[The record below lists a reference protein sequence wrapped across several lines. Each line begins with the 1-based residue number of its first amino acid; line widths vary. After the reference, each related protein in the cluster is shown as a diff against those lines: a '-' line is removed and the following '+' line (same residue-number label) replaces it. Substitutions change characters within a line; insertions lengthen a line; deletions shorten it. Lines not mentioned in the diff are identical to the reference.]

1 MDYYYYEKYLKY
13 KKKYLQLRGGYIDEL
28 KYKEKLK
35 YSTLKNVKYI
45 GGPVSKYILRG
56 PGREIQ
62 LYGDYHDAARKLDCG
77 LDLVNNLDDENKI
90 IYFTDYLE
98 YYFKRN
104 KEENIDEVI
113 DVFMEFQYIGKE
125 AKELQYKNGM
135 LNNVYEYFKDCYRS
149 LVDREK
155 CYDRYLNVRFHAAD
169 PRGIYEGA
177 SMIFNIH
184 LMLQNEKINLENLL
198 EHINFATKTYIP
210 AIHVEYINFFVNT
223 MNMIRNNIEESIF
236 VLKLIRYDS
245 QKYLK
250 KYNKNIR
257 AIKKLLDTLQ
267 KFLKHIIGNKH
278 IDFSKIDYDN
288 IREINDIIDFYIKVP
303 DLYNKIFVIIDLYYT
318 KETKEILTKDMT
330 DEELENILYN
340 NIYQLEKIKKDFDSI
355 NDLNIKKQLEQYFRD
370 RIKIYINKYDINNYI
385 KNLRKVL
392 EQKKEFSELINEN
405 IKILSV
411 IELQYSIMVMDFY
424 LLSRLLKKYRYDST
438 KKINQDY
445 TKNIIIAAGHFHIV
459 EYVKFFK
466 DYLNYNLIYEENK
479 LVDLLIKD
487 APDIKDYIKLDI
499 PVSWKRQERYR
510 KKQNEYNTA
519 IKQYVEEHENLLNKK
534 CVKI

>member
-1 MDYYYYEKYLKY
+1 
-13 KKKYLQLRGGYIDEL
+13 
-28 KYKEKLK
+28 
-35 YSTLKNVKYI
+35 
-45 GGPVSKYILRG
+45 
-56 PGREIQ
+56 
-62 LYGDYHDAARKLDCG
+62 
-77 LDLVNNLDDENKI
+77 
-90 IYFTDYLE
+90 
-98 YYFKRN
+98 
-104 KEENIDEVI
+104 
-113 DVFMEFQYIGKE
+113 
-125 AKELQYKNGM
+125 
-135 LNNVYEYFKDCYRS
+135 
-149 LVDREK
+149 
-155 CYDRYLNVRFHAAD
+155 
-169 PRGIYEGA
+169 
-177 SMIFNIH
+177 
-184 LMLQNEKINLENLL
+184 
-198 EHINFATKTYIP
+198 
-210 AIHVEYINFFVNT
+210 
-223 MNMIRNNIEESIF
+223 
-236 VLKLIRYDS
+236 
-245 QKYLK
+245 
-250 KYNKNIR
+250 
-257 AIKKLLDTLQ
+257 
-267 KFLKHIIGNKH
+267 
-278 IDFSKIDYDN
+278 
-288 IREINDIIDFYIKVP
+288 VP